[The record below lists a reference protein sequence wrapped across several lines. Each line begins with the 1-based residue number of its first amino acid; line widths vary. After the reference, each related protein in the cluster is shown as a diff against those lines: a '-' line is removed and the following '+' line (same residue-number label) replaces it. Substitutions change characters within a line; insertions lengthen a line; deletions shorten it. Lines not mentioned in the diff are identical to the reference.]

1 MEATTNLLERKRQ
14 FRVYLEQKRE
24 GKNLLLK
31 MSLSLNIPKP
41 MTFNKID
48 NRHKN
53 RKRNFLRWNSGF
65 RAIWKILKSKDVCDV
80 QRNK

>member
-1 MEATTNLLERKRQ
+1 MEATINLLERKRQ
-14 FRVYLEQKRE
+14 SQVYPEQKRE

-53 RKRNFLRWNSGF
+53 QKRNSLRWNSSF
-65 RAIWKILKSKDVCDV
+65 RTIWKILKRRCL
-80 QRNK
+80 